1 MSASCEQVA
10 DDGSTV
16 ASSNSPRCGGYPPT
30 PGESELDLLEYYED
44 VARRLYVGNCT
55 GHVGIRSSNHWR
67 AMLDTCPGAGE
78 YYRDLVLRHPLHEVV
93 LMRYGAFL
101 AGRAA
106 REHYENNKKGKA
118 RAWR

>member
-1 MSASCEQVA
+1 MSSC
-10 DDGSTV
+10 GS
-16 ASSNSPRCGGYPPT
+16 SSCDCYPPT
-30 PGESELDLLEYYED
+30 PCATEIDTLEFYED

-55 GHVGIRSSNHWR
+55 GTVGIRASNHWK
-67 AMLDTCPGAGE
+67 AVLDTCPGAGE
-78 YYRDLVLRHPLHEVV
+78 YYRDLVQKHPLHEVV

-118 RAWR
+118 KAWR